1 MSFLLRPEVLGTL
14 GATYLLTVF
23 YLRNSRKHQKH
34 IQYNPKPLSSI
45 TLAQAQE
52 IQLYI
57 FELEFPFLAQ
67 KALEFAL
74 FRTYGIPSISSLLM
88 QTKQLSTAKH
98 ASKRMTDTS
107 VLMLEI
113 IKNAPASAR
122 SSEALARTNF
132 LHSLYGSKIS
142 NDDLLYTLSLF
153 LLEPIRWINEHEWR
167 ELTEMEAAAMGLFW
181 LKVGQGMK
189 IDFSCLPGGKKG
201 WEHGGVFAEELK
213 AWVEEY
219 EEKYM
224 VPAESNKQTADCTTE
239 MLLYPVPVAFKD
251 AGRKVISALMD
262 TRLRRAMLYPDPPAM
277 LQWLVDTGLTARKLV
292 LRHLTLPRPDASRKQ
307 IIADDI
313 NSHGKIYK
321 LIWDTEPWYVEP
333 TFVNRWC
340 LQSWLDWS
348 AGRPIPGDEGDK
360 YFPQGFKSSV
370 MGPAF
375 LAGKGLEQAEK
386 DEEQI
391 QHIMRPDVT
400 IAG

>member
-23 YLRNSRKHQKH
+23 YLRNSRRKAKH
-34 IQYNPKPLSSI
+34 IQYNPKSLATI
-45 TLAQAQE
+45 TLFEAQE

-113 IKNAPASAR
+113 IKNAPGSSR
-122 SSEALARTNF
+122 STEALARMNF

-153 LLEPIRWINEHEWR
+153 LLEPIRWIKEHEWR
-167 ELTEMEAAAMGLFW
+167 ELTEIEIAAMGLFW
-181 LKVGQGMK
+181 LRVGQGMK

-201 WEHGGVFAEELK
+201 WEHGGMFAEELK

-219 EEKYM
+219 EKQYM
-224 VPAESNKQTADCTTE
+224 VPAESNKETADCTTE
-239 MLLYPVPVAFKD
+239 MLLYPVPVAFKS

-262 TRLRRAMLYPDPPAM
+262 MRLRRAML
-277 LQWLVDTGLTARKLV
+277 
-292 LRHLTLPRPDASRKQ
+292 
-307 IIADDI
+307 
-313 NSHGKIYK
+313 
-321 LIWDTEPWYVEP
+321 
-333 TFVNRWC
+333 
-340 LQSWLDWS
+340 
-348 AGRPIPGDEGDK
+348 
-360 YFPQGFKSSV
+360 
-370 MGPAF
+370 
-375 LAGKGLEQAEK
+375 
-386 DEEQI
+386 
-391 QHIMRPDVT
+391 
-400 IAG
+400 

>member
-14 GATYLLTVF
+14 GATYLFTVA
-23 YLRNSRKHQKH
+23 YLRNQRKKQKYL
-34 IQYNPKPLSSI
+34 QYIKPLSAI
-45 TLAQAQE
+45 TLAEAQE

-88 QTKQLSTAKH
+88 ATKQLSTAKH

-107 VLMLEI
+107 VLMLEV
-113 IKNAPASAR
+113 IKNPPGSQR
-122 SSEALARTNF
+122 SVEALARTNF

-153 LLEPIRWINEHEWR
+153 LLEPIRWIKEHEWR
-167 ELTEMEAAAMGLFW
+167 ELTEMEIAAMGLFW

-189 IDFSCLPGGKKG
+189 IDFSCLPGSEEG
-201 WEHGGVFAEELK
+201 WKDGGVFMSELK
-213 AWVEEY
+213 AWMDGY
-219 EEKYM
+219 EEKCM
-224 VPAESNKQTADCTTE
+224 VPAESNKETADCTTDL
-239 MLLYPVPVAFKD
+239 LLYPVPAAFKS

-292 LRHLTLPRPDASRKQ
+292 LRHLTLPRPFASRKQ
-307 IIADDI
+307 LLADDV
-313 NSHGKIYK
+313 NSYGKIQR
-321 LIWDTEPWYVEP
+321 LIWDSEPWYVEP

-340 LQSWLDWS
+340 LQSWLDWA

-370 MGPAF
+370 IGPAF
-375 LAGKGLEQAEK
+375 LAGRGLEQAAK

-391 QHIMRPDVT
+391 RQIMSPDVT

>member
-1 MSFLLRPEVLGTL
+1 MSFLLRPEVLGTI
-14 GATYLLTVF
+14 GATYLLTVA
-23 YLRNSRKHQKH
+23 YLRNSRKTAKH
-34 IQYNPKPLSSI
+34 MQYTKPLTSI
-45 TLAQAQE
+45 TLAEAQE

-98 ASKRMTDTS
+98 ASKRMVDTS

-122 SSEALARTNF
+122 STEALARTNF

-153 LLEPIRWINEHEWR
+153 LLEPIRWIKEHEWR
-167 ELTEMEAAAMGLFW
+167 ELTEMEIAAMGLFW

-189 IDFSCLPGGKKG
+189 IDFSCLPGGGEKG

-213 AWVEEY
+213 AWVEGY

-239 MLLYPVPVAFKD
+239 MLLYPVPVALKD

-262 TRLRRAMLYPDPPAM
+262 VRLRKAML
-277 LQWLVDTGLTARKLV
+277 
-292 LRHLTLPRPDASRKQ
+292 
-307 IIADDI
+307 
-313 NSHGKIYK
+313 
-321 LIWDTEPWYVEP
+321 
-333 TFVNRWC
+333 
-340 LQSWLDWS
+340 
-348 AGRPIPGDEGDK
+348 
-360 YFPQGFKSSV
+360 
-370 MGPAF
+370 
-375 LAGKGLEQAEK
+375 
-386 DEEQI
+386 
-391 QHIMRPDVT
+391 
-400 IAG
+400 